1 MAEPSLSLSAYKAE
15 GLGPAGDTP
24 SPGSN
29 TSANISSC
37 RDSTL
42 CTCKWAHLRS
52 SKAQGFLSFSYKCCL
67 RIGGRDNPLK
77 SAKNEIIIT
86 QRYY

>member
-24 SPGSN
+24 SPRSN
-29 TSANISSC
+29 TSASISSF
-37 RDSTL
+37 
-42 CTCKWAHLRS
+42 CTCKQAHLRS